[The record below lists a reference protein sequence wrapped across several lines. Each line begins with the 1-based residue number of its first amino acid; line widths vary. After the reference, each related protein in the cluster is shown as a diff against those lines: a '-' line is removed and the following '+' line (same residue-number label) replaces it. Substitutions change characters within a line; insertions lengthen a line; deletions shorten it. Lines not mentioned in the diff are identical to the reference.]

1 MIDEETTDQ
10 QIPETEEIEE
20 TEVEPVTEDIKINSE
35 IEITTEIETSTG
47 PKNEAFSQDDS
58 QELVLP
64 GDIIGTSEEFIHGNN
79 TFKKGGNIYS
89 TATGFIKINAKTRN
103 ISVIPETDVPPMIE
117 KGDVVIGRVN
127 DLRSS
132 MVLVEIAKIEGKGD
146 REIVNLQNAAIH
158 VSNIKD
164 SYVKDVMFEFSPFDI
179 IKAKVIDLKTMRLTT
194 SGKDLGVI
202 KAYCGKCHLA
212 MDKASDNGEKS
223 NTLKCPVCGNIES
236 RKLSSDYGITIV

>member
-1 MIDEETTDQ
+1 LINEETTDQ
-10 QIPETEEIEE
+10 QVPETEELEE
-20 TEVEPVTEDIKINSE
+20 TTDEPVTEEIKIDS
-35 IEITTEIETSTG
+35 EIETS
-47 PKNEAFSQDDS
+47 PKNEAFSPEES
-58 QELVLP
+58 EELVLP
-64 GDIIGTSEEFIHGNN
+64 GDIIGTSEEFIPGNN
-79 TFKKGGNIYS
+79 TFKKSGNIYS
-89 TATGFIKINAKTRN
+89 TATGLIKINAKTRN

>member
-1 MIDEETTDQ
+1 MINDETTEQ
-10 QIPETEEIEE
+10 QVPETEEIEE
-20 TEVEPVTEDIKINSE
+20 ITDEPVTDEIKIDSE
-35 IEITTEIETSTG
+35 IEITTEIETSTEI
-47 PKNEAFSQDDS
+47 EAFSS
-58 QELVLP
+58 EESKELVLP
-64 GDIIGTSEEFIHGNN
+64 GDIIGTSEEFISGNN
-79 TFKKGGNIYS
+79 TYKKGGNIYS
-89 TATGFIKINAKTRN
+89 TATGSIKINTKTRN

-179 IKAKVIDLKTMRLTT
+179 IKARVIDLKTMRLTT

-212 MDKASDNGEKS
+212 LDKASDDGDKS
-223 NTLKCPVCGNIES
+223 NKLKCPVCGNIES
-236 RKLSSDYGITIV
+236 RKLSSDYGITIA

>member
-1 MIDEETTDQ
+1 MINEESTEQQVPEKEEIEETTVE
-10 QIPETEEIEE
+10 PETEEI
-20 TEVEPVTEDIKINSE
+20 KIDSE
-35 IEITTEIETSTG
+35 IEAGTEDETG
-47 PKNEAFSQDDS
+47 LENEAFSPD
-58 QELVLP
+58 ELQKFVLP
-64 GDIIGTSEEFIHGNN
+64 GDMIGTSEEFIPGNN
-79 TFKKGGNIYS
+79 TFKKSGNIYS
-89 TATGFIKINAKTRN
+89 TATGSIKINTKTHN
-103 ISVIPETDVPPMIE
+103 ISVIPETDVPPAIE

-132 MVLVEIAKIEGKGD
+132 MVLVEIAKIEGKGE

-212 MDKASDNGEKS
+212 MDKASDNGEKT
-223 NTLKCPVCGNIES
+223 NKLKCPFCGNIES
-236 RKLSSDYGITIV
+236 RKISSEYGISIA

>member
-1 MIDEETTDQ
+1 LINEESTEQ
-10 QIPETEEIEE
+10 QVPETEEIEE
-20 TEVEPVTEDIKINSE
+20 ITDEPVTDEIKIDSE
-35 IEITTEIETSTG
+35 FEITTEIETS
-47 PKNEAFSQDDS
+47 PKNEAFSPEES
-58 QELVLP
+58 KELVLP
-64 GDIIGTSEEFIHGNN
+64 GDIIGTSEEFISGNS
-79 TFKKGGNIYS
+79 TYKKGGNIYS
-89 TATGFIKINAKTRN
+89 TATGSIKINTKTRN

-179 IKAKVIDLKTMRLTT
+179 IKARVIDLKTMRLTT

-212 MDKASDNGEKS
+212 MDKASDDGDKS
-223 NTLKCPVCGNIES
+223 NKLKCPVCGNIES
-236 RKLSSDYGITIV
+236 RKLSSDYGITIA